1 MELRSSMNV
10 ALVLVSYQGKPAVA
24 PPAPYVGEP
33 VTVSGDINKL
43 LRYPVF
49 GRKAKKKTMRTMSSW
64 LIA

>member
-24 PPAPYVGEP
+24 PPARYVGEP
-33 VTVSGDINKL
+33 VTVSGDINKSFRL

-49 GRKAKKKTMRTMSSW
+49 G
-64 LIA
+64 